1 MLCLIEM
8 DKFGTVP
15 SSFGRRSASVIF
27 RLISYLVQDLIPFTI
42 PSSISLVKKKIIGQI
57 LQNVDID
64 LDPENPGTALHRRSL
79 NHTVKLW
86 KLAELD

>member
-1 MLCLIEM
+1 MEM

-27 RLISYLVQDLIPFTI
+27 RSISYLAQDLILFTMA
-42 PSSISLVKKKIIGQI
+42 SSISLVKKKIIGQI
-57 LQNVDID
+57 LQNVDIYM
-64 LDPENPGTALHRRSL
+64 DPENPGTALHRKSL